1 MSEPA
6 EHAGTTALLDHTIG
20 MLNQLTSEMPP
31 DGGIPPILV
40 SEGPHGVNLMQFVM
54 PGADEDNEET
64 AYAITANIA
73 VLRATDVVF
82 VAGAWLTN
90 PAADSGE
97 TPSSTEV
104 VVILHATAAGQR
116 MMFADVTRRD
126 AQPPVI
132 GQWATAPV
140 DETHSL
146 GTFGEAIGY
155 GLRLA
160 ADLGTPE
167 QHDARQLVDEILDS
181 DGTKAAMRVMLAIWR
196 QTRRHRAAEFDAS
209 YAAYDEWPPDQP
221 DEWGDLTSW
230 RRAAGGS

>member
-1 MSEPA
+1 MSEAA
-6 EHAGTTALLDHTIG
+6 EYAETTALLDHAIG

-40 SEGPHGVNLMQFVM
+40 TEGPHGVNVMQFVM
-54 PGADEDNEET
+54 PGADADNEET

-90 PAADSGE
+90 PQGDSGE

-104 VVILHATAAGQR
+104 VVILQATAAGRR
-116 MMFADVTRRD
+116 MMFADVARRD

-132 GQWATAPV
+132 GQWATQPV
-140 DETHSL
+140 DATHSL
-146 GTFGEAIGY
+146 GIFGEAIRY

-167 QHDARQLVDEILDS
+167 QHDACQLVDEILDS

-196 QTRRHRAAEFDAS
+196 QSRR
-209 YAAYDEWPPDQP
+209 
-221 DEWGDLTSW
+221 
-230 RRAAGGS
+230 